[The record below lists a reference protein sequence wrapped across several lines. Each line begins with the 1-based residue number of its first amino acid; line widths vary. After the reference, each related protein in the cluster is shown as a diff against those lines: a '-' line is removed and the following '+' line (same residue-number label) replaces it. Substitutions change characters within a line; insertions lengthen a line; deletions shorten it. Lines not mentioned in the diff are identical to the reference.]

1 MISIAI
7 DGPSG
12 AGKSTLSDALAKELG
27 FIHLDTGAIY
37 RTVALC
43 ILENGI
49 SPADTEKVVE
59 FIPHIKIGIEYV
71 GGAQRMMLD
80 GEDVSGCIRTP
91 EISSAASKVSAI
103 PEIRAFLLDVQRD
116 FARHNNV
123 IMDGRDIG
131 TVILPNATVKF
142 FLTAS
147 DDARAERRFE
157 ELKSRGE
164 SVTVSDVKAAMAERD
179 KNDST
184 RKTAPAIPAAD
195 AVMLDNSGSFD
206 DTVNAAMKVILER
219 MK

>member
-43 ILENGI
+43 ILDNGI
-49 SPADTEKVVE
+49 SPDDTESVVK
-59 FIPHIKIGIEYV
+59 FIPNIHVGIEYV
-71 GGAQRMMLD
+71 GGAQKMMLD
-80 GEDVSGCIRTP
+80 GEDVSGYIRTS

-103 PEIRAFLLDVQRD
+103 PEIRAFLLELQRD
-116 FARHNNV
+116 FARRNDV

-147 DDARAERRFE
+147 DDARAERRYE
-157 ELKSRGE
+157 ELKQKGE
-164 SVTVSDVKAAMAERD
+164 NVSD
-179 KNDST
+179 
-184 RKTAPAIPAAD
+184 
-195 AVMLDNSGSFD
+195 L
-206 DTVNAAMKVILER
+206 L
-219 MK
+219 

>member
-43 ILENGI
+43 ILDNGI
-49 SPADTEKVVE
+49 SPNDTESVVK
-59 FIPHIKIGIEYV
+59 FIPNIHVGIEYV
-71 GGAQRMMLD
+71 GGAQKMMLD
-80 GEDVSGCIRTP
+80 GEDVSGYIRTS

-103 PEIRAFLLDVQRD
+103 PEIRAFLLELQRD
-116 FARHNNV
+116 FARRNDV

-147 DDARAERRFE
+147 DDARAERRYE
-157 ELKSRGE
+157 ELKQKGE
-164 SVTVSDVKAAMAERD
+164 NVSVSDVKAAMAERD
-179 KNDST
+179 KNDKT
-184 RKTAPAIPAAD
+184 RKTAPAIPAED
-195 AVMLDNSGSFD
+195 AVMLDNSGDFAE
-206 DTVNAAMKVILER
+206 TVRKALEII
-219 MK
+219 KEKTK